1 MNFFFSG
8 FWPTLLD
15 LGREDSLF
23 SLVVPLLGPLH
34 GADVSEDA
42 FEVVARLVV
51 VALHLRATVEVH
63 IVLPAVPEKNLFKI
77 NVIVDQTPTN
87 NLNWK

>member
-1 MNFFFSG
+1 MI
-8 FWPTLLD
+8 LD
-15 LGREDSLF
+15 FCWEDSLF

-63 IVLPAVPEKNLFKI
+63 IVLPAVSAMTTDFKVPSR
-77 NVIVDQTPTN
+77 NYVGKFLTMFDPLLPV
-87 NLNWK
+87 